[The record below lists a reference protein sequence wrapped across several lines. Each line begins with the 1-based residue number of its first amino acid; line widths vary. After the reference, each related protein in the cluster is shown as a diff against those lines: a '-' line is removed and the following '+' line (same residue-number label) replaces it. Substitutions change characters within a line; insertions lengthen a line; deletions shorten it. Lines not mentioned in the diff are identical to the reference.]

1 MDICYA
7 WLRAIYFQN
16 VLTLLSVRE
25 NKTFA
30 KNIQSPF
37 NYKLIE
43 SRKMLLVDTPYAFF
57 ISDYFS
63 TWSCTW
69 LFFQIGLNNTFTWAK
84 DEVNAFTGRNNSFES
99 TRSTLE
105 CDWTHKILWLA
116 LDRQS
121 IQRIKEN
128 FYYLF
133 SSMCVFQKNSIPN
146 IEHIFLNDRNFWCH
160 THHQQ

>member
-1 MDICYA
+1 MINSNILSKCIDAVECE
-7 WLRAIYFQN
+7 RKQN
-16 VLTLLSVRE
+16 
-25 NKTFA
+25 F
-30 KNIQSPF
+30 QSPF

-43 SRKMLLVDTPYAFF
+43 SRKMLLVETPYAFF

-84 DEVNAFTGRNNSFES
+84 DEVNAVTGRNNSFES
-99 TRSTLE
+99 TRSTSE

-133 SSMCVFQKNSIPN
+133 SSMFSKKFHPKYWAHFSK
-146 IEHIFLNDRNFWCH
+146 R
-160 THHQQ
+160 

>member
-7 WLRAIYFQN
+7 WLTAIYFQN

-84 DEVNAFTGRNNSFES
+84 DEVNAVTGRNNSFES

-133 SSMCVFQKNSIPN
+133 LSMCVFQNSIPN
-146 IEHIFLNDRNFWCH
+146 IEHIFLKDRNFWCH